1 MGKLTNLH
9 TARVG
14 VYDDADS
21 SKEKH
26 KLVRIL
32 PGRSADVKRDFSK
45 HPMVKAGW
53 LKFEGGKAKAEP
65 KAPEGGG
72 SGDDPITVED
82 ITGEDGVFTVQ
93 ANDGTV
99 FSPARNQV
107 REDGTLTGGGMKAY
121 EEAKAQVE
129 AEGNE

>member
-1 MGKLTNLH
+1 MGKLTNQH
-9 TARVG
+9 SSRVG

-21 SKEKH
+21 PKEKH
-26 KLVRIL
+26 KLVHIE
-32 PGRSADVKRDFSK
+32 PGRSAEVKRDFSK

-65 KAPEGGG
+65 KAPEGG

-82 ITGEDGVFTVQ
+82 VTGEDGVFTVQ
-93 ANDGTV
+93 ASDGVT
-99 FSPARNQV
+99 FQPAKNQV

-121 EEAKAQVE
+121 EEAKAKAE
-129 AEGNE
+129 AEGGEE